1 MNLKFS
7 NKNLGSNFD
16 PRILHQSNHIVFDRI
31 DSNQLN
37 HYCMLQKTIV
47 SDDPLKRSLD
57 HDPETAIDSISK
69 SESNASKS
77 STKPNYLFD
86 GVFVGD
92 SIEKNQTQ
100 SQSQSVSV
108 DKSNTIVERNESMV
122 LQFDPREYDWM
133 DSPPTLYQTSG
144 TRSYDERQSNDNQE
158 LEKHTERPIDVGWVG
173 NWASDFDILLKDPI
187 GIKAFAD
194 FLRKEFSHENLRFFL
209 AVQEFKKLTDTDQ
222 IRIQSQEIYNKFI
235 SASAPDPVNV
245 DSKGK
250 KSVEHSLLNPD
261 CRTFALAEKQI
272 YNLMKFDSYVRF
284 LKSEIYEKC
293 LLLDLKGKT
302 LPYEKDYVEDQDQ
315 DVLKQQKLSHQKSAS
330 LSSMPASKELIG
342 SRKQFMM
349 RKLTNS
355 ITKIRSKSLD
365 EHLTNHV
372 CSKQLGSEPSS
383 HSSSI
388 DKNVLAQKS
397 YHFCS
402 SRSSLIPNSSDSID
416 SSDHTNVFQSS
427 SDINRSVP
435 DVGYIMTATS
445 PPPYKTLIANSDP
458 SSPLATSS
466 LSTSS
471 TSNQNRMKAS
481 SSSSFNHNCN
491 RDNCHLLRIVFPDRS
506 QTVIPP
512 SPNETIDGLLT
523 RLIEKRSLKYLA
535 WDVFVTGSDKP
546 LDPNTNANQL
556 GCSELRVEQRVLFQI
571 EFPSQDIIGVKARP
585 NKLCCDV
592 FKPLLLRYGYRPEHI
607 VITVAE
613 TQQTVPS
620 MSPVSLIDGQHILV
634 SYRSD
639 LEEWGWN
646 VTRNNIP
653 VALALSGKSF
663 SEDNGKAQDKKLSK
677 NCDNSV
683 SIVEQRTS
691 SLQSLPPNQ
700 SSSAPTVATYHN
712 IDSSRDRII
721 IDDEIEKLNSSAS
734 TPGDDTQSDL
744 FFQELIKTAHT
755 VPSPAGDALTRTSYG
770 VNIES
775 QQFQEVAGQ
784 TQTYLTKPNRNS
796 QPISASHSPTH
807 RTLRDLQNHR
817 HFKSYQPTNS
827 SPSINIMEEQILS
840 RPIVHRENLTIPS
853 PQKPPLRRMKS
864 DPPPPLP
871 PKSGCIVSNP
881 SQQRPMESKPL
892 NENEDRRKD

>member
-1 MNLKFS
+1 M
-7 NKNLGSNFD
+7 
-16 PRILHQSNHIVFDRI
+16 
-31 DSNQLN
+31 
-37 HYCMLQKTIV
+37 
-47 SDDPLKRSLD
+47 
-57 HDPETAIDSISK
+57 
-69 SESNASKS
+69 
-77 STKPNYLFD
+77 
-86 GVFVGD
+86 
-92 SIEKNQTQ
+92 
-100 SQSQSVSV
+100 
-108 DKSNTIVERNESMV
+108 
-122 LQFDPREYDWM
+122 
-133 DSPPTLYQTSG
+133 
-144 TRSYDERQSNDNQE
+144 
-158 LEKHTERPIDVGWVG
+158 
-173 NWASDFDILLKDPI
+173 
-187 GIKAFAD
+187 
-194 FLRKEFSHENLRFFL
+194 
-209 AVQEFKKLTDTDQ
+209 
-222 IRIQSQEIYNKFI
+222 
-235 SASAPDPVNV
+235 
-245 DSKGK
+245 
-250 KSVEHSLLNPD
+250 
-261 CRTFALAEKQI
+261 
-272 YNLMKFDSYVRF
+272 
-284 LKSEIYEKC
+284 
-293 LLLDLKGKT
+293 
-302 LPYEKDYVEDQDQ
+302 
-315 DVLKQQKLSHQKSAS
+315 
-330 LSSMPASKELIG
+330 
-342 SRKQFMM
+342 
-349 RKLTNS
+349 
-355 ITKIRSKSLD
+355 
-365 EHLTNHV
+365 
-372 CSKQLGSEPSS
+372 
-383 HSSSI
+383 
-388 DKNVLAQKS
+388 
-397 YHFCS
+397 
-402 SRSSLIPNSSDSID
+402 
-416 SSDHTNVFQSS
+416 
-427 SDINRSVP
+427 
-435 DVGYIMTATS
+435 
-445 PPPYKTLIANSDP
+445 
-458 SSPLATSS
+458 
-466 LSTSS
+466 
-471 TSNQNRMKAS
+471 
-481 SSSSFNHNCN
+481 
-491 RDNCHLLRIVFPDRS
+491 
-506 QTVIPP
+506 
-512 SPNETIDGLLT
+512 
-523 RLIEKRSLKYLA
+523 
-535 WDVFVTGSDKP
+535 
-546 LDPNTNANQL
+546 
-556 GCSELRVEQRVLFQI
+556 FQI

-646 VTRNNIP
+646 VTRNKIP

-663 SEDNGKAQDKKLSK
+663 SEDNGKAQDVSKRNVLNSVNSLSISSIVSEKKLSK

-817 HFKSYQPTNS
+817 HFKSYQPSPLSFEPVLIKKTEPSDPLLNAMKSSIANS